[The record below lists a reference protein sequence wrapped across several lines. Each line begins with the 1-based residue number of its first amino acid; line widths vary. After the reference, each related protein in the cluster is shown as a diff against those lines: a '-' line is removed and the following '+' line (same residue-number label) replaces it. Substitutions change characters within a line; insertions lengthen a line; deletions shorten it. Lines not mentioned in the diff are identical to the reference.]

1 MWVVVIW
8 NNRDAIIE
16 LEAEWI
22 DRVIDEYQ
30 IFEKSVANDSEI
42 LYEDTFF
49 SFEAV
54 LSIKSELN

>member
-22 DRVIDEYQ
+22 DRVIDEDQ